1 MHSLSP
7 FDGRP
12 SHSPTTP
19 AAHALAS
26 LRGPYYHHPQHA
38 QHNPYP
44 PLSSGSSSRERSE
57 TGRPTSAVLA
67 ALASSDLEYPGIM
80 RPREREMDNKP
91 PPPRPYEAWERD
103 RDLGYGPPQPR
114 RDSKP
119 SVKED
124 GPPKKRR
131 RKGGA
136 GTDIPDDAEVEYAD
150 PDGDTS
156 RGPVFVHPPKG
167 AVQACVRCHRI
178 KRKCD
183 GAFPRCASC
192 TRADVPCVFE
202 LSAATST

>member
-1 MHSLSP
+1 
-7 FDGRP
+7 
-12 SHSPTTP
+12 
-19 AAHALAS
+19 
-26 LRGPYYHHPQHA
+26 
-38 QHNPYP
+38 
-44 PLSSGSSSRERSE
+44 
-57 TGRPTSAVLA
+57 VLA

-80 RPREREMDNKP
+80 RPREMDTKP
-91 PPPRPYEAWERD
+91 PPPRPYETWERD
-103 RDLGYGPPQPR
+103 RDLGYGPPQPPR
-114 RDSKP
+114 RESQA
-119 SVKED
+119 SAVKEEE
-124 GPPKKRR
+124 PPKKRR

-136 GTDIPDDAEVEYAD
+136 GNTDIPEDAEVEYAD
-150 PDGDTS
+150 PDGDTT